1 MFNIFLVEYDSIYV
15 VLYVIFFYYFYSKI
29 KIQNENNNKFDNVI
43 GLEPVKSDLEQYID
57 YIENRKKYKSSGF
70 KIPKGLLFIGP
81 PGTGKTLL
89 ARQLSKKTK
98 SKFYYRCG
106 SDFAE
111 MWVGLGSKRI
121 RDLFKKAK
129 SKKSAIIFID
139 EIDSIGRKRSFN
151 NNNERDST
159 LNSLLVEMD
168 GFDENDNILVIGS
181 TNMVSSLDPALLRSG
196 RFDKKIIFDKPNINE
211 RELLFKLYLNK
222 IKLDFNFKQDYKNNI
237 YKLARLT
244 ANLTGADIQNIC
256 NQSIGLFLK
265 RNKNI
270 LDNENEKGVTISDLF
285 KSIDDIMI
293 GMQKKE
299 RLMTESEKKIV
310 AFHEAGHA
318 LISYILKETRPPI
331 KVSIIPRGESALG
344 FSMQEPVDK
353 KLYSKNEL
361 ISKICVLLGGRISEE
376 INFKK
381 ITTGASDDIY
391 KLTKIAYS
399 IVTTYGMSNL
409 IGNINMNREKN
420 VHYDVIDISENKKEE
435 IDSEVNKIINKC
447 YNFTKYILEQ
457 NIISL
462 TLLGNY
468 LFENEEIIYSDFN
481 NIFNNVNLENSMEIN
496 LDYKLNNNDLNNDD
510 LNNHDLNNDDLNND
524 DLKN

>member
-299 RLMTESEKKIV
+299 RLMTESEKK
-310 AFHEAGHA
+310 
-318 LISYILKETRPPI
+318 
-331 KVSIIPRGESALG
+331 
-344 FSMQEPVDK
+344 
-353 KLYSKNEL
+353 
-361 ISKICVLLGGRISEE
+361 
-376 INFKK
+376 
-381 ITTGASDDIY
+381 
-391 KLTKIAYS
+391 
-399 IVTTYGMSNL
+399 
-409 IGNINMNREKN
+409 
-420 VHYDVIDISENKKEE
+420 
-435 IDSEVNKIINKC
+435 
-447 YNFTKYILEQ
+447 
-457 NIISL
+457 
-462 TLLGNY
+462 
-468 LFENEEIIYSDFN
+468 
-481 NIFNNVNLENSMEIN
+481 
-496 LDYKLNNNDLNNDD
+496 
-510 LNNHDLNNDDLNND
+510 
-524 DLKN
+524 